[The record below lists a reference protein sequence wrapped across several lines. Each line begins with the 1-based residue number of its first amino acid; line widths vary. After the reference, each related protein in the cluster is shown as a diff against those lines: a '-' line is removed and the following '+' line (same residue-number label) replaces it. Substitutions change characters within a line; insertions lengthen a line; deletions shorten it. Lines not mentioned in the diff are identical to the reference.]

1 MTVMELPE
9 GVRRVVRTTN
19 ILERLNREVG
29 RRTNVVDAFPN
40 DGSVRRLYCSPAVV
54 ETEARMPRLMR
65 VARQQA
71 GAEEGSVG
79 DSRLRINTPLR
90 T

>member
-71 GAEEGSVG
+71 E
-79 DSRLRINTPLR
+79 LRKTA
-90 T
+90 